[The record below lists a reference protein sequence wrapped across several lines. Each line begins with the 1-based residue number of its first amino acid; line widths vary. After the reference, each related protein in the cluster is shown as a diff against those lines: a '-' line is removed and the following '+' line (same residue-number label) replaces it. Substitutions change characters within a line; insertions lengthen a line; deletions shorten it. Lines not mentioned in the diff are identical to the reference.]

1 VTTVSSPFEYL
12 VVFSI
17 VFIAG
22 VLTSVGLRHYTDKV
36 RREADAH
43 A

>member
-1 VTTVSSPFEYL
+1 MPTASSPFEYL

-22 VLTSVGLRHYTDKV
+22 VLASVGLRQYTDKV
-36 RREADAH
+36 RREAIAH